1 MPETPRPRGAHSWD
15 RWPPGQ
21 GGSGTRDPSLNK
33 QVEVMSQ
40 PLHHLE
46 FPELRFWEERKEE
59 SAGPG
64 WFGPN
69 SNKLLCF
76 WGVRVVPA
84 PASLLKGHGIS
95 GNPHPHPEAGLGLTK
110 APCHTPSGRETPQ
123 TLEESE
129 ASFSCVF
136 SARSGK
142 GPGAGS
148 PGFQS
153 PLTSFVSSCPP
164 P

>member
-59 SAGPG
+59 STGRG

-84 PASLLKGHGIS
+84 PASSLKGHGIS
-95 GNPHPHPEAGLGLTK
+95 GNPHPHPRSGPGSQRPPVTHRVAGKPLRPWRKAKLPSAMRFLPGQERGLGPAPPVAK
-110 APCHTPSGRETPQ
+110 A
-123 TLEESE
+123 L
-129 ASFSCVF
+129 
-136 SARSGK
+136 
-142 GPGAGS
+142 
-148 PGFQS
+148 
-153 PLTSFVSSCPP
+153 
-164 P
+164 